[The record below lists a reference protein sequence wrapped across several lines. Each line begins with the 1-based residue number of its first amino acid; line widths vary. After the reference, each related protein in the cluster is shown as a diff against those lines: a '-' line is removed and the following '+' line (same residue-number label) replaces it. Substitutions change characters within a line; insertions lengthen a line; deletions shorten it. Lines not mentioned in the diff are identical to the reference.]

1 LDLAIV
7 PANATAGVI
16 GAWSSPNSNIAGD
29 LAEHV
34 GGLGVTRDDSRTADE
49 LDQPCSARQD
59 RDDAEGEELSVVPTR
74 LRALIG
80 PRPAGAA

>member
-16 GAWSSPNSNIAGD
+16 GASSSPNPNIVGD

-49 LDQPCSARQD
+49 LDQHRSARQVL
-59 RDDAEGEELSVVPTR
+59 DDA
-74 LRALIG
+74 
-80 PRPAGAA
+80 